1 MYVEFVPQSGL
12 GYADTFAQKVG
23 LKFED
28 DVLHLPSCL
37 GSGFMKKVDIDSG
50 LRIIIHSYRLKENL
64 TIRRKATS
72 TDNDQ
77 ITFRFVSYRG
87 TDRDYLSN
95 VQVLNDTIDVKDDF
109 PANIYSCNIIVKIKI
124 KRLLS
129 IIKVDTKSKEFS
141 TFTDNLNRP
150 FLYQENI
157 TLEMNEVLR
166 ELSELKEHGK
176 LEKLYYQTKIM
187 ELIYHFFVRFS
198 RRTTYNFKNVNK
210 CDIEKILS
218 LEEVILQD
226 LRVPPKLPELA
237 RSIGMCES
245 KMKQLFKKIHGDS
258 IYNYYLS
265 ARMNEAASILRN
277 DKSVTVSEVGYSLG
291 FSNLSHF
298 ANLFKRYIGM
308 NPKEYAMRR

>member
-1 MYVEFVPQSGL
+1 MHVEFVPQLGF
-12 GYADTFAQKVG
+12 GYADTFAQKTG

-28 DVLHLPSCL
+28 NVLYLPAYL
-37 GSGFMKKVDIDSG
+37 GNGFVKKLDIDNG
-50 LRIIIHSYRLKENL
+50 LHIIIHSYRLKENL
-64 TIRRKATS
+64 TIRRKT
-72 TDNDQ
+72 TDTDDDQ
-77 ITFRFVSYRG
+77 ITFRFVSYWG
-87 TDRDYLSN
+87 TDRNYLSN
-95 VQVLNDTIDVKDDF
+95 VQVLNDTIDVKDNFSADTH
-109 PANIYSCNIIVKIKI
+109 ICNIIIKIKI
-124 KRLLS
+124 KKLLS
-129 IIKVDTKSKEFS
+129 IIKVDAKSKEFS
-141 TFTDNLNRP
+141 TFTEHLNQP

-198 RRTTYNFKNVNK
+198 RRTTYDFKNVNK
-210 CDIEKILS
+210 RDIEKILS
-218 LEEVILQD
+218 LEELILKD
-226 LRVPPKLPELA
+226 LRTPPKLLELA

-265 ARMNEAASILRN
+265 ARMDEAASILRN
-277 DKSVTVSEVGYSLG
+277 DKSMSVSEVGYSLG

-298 ANLFKRYIGM
+298 ASLFKRYIGM